1 MNSTHQTEH
10 NDNAKV
16 FNSASLLS
24 NSSVQDTSEMIC
36 WQRVKISPALTQR
49 LWPPVSNSHQWQ
61 TDGSE
66 TRVCHQCLWALGRR
80 LMGQT
85 QISSLPLLI
94 INQNQPGPEHTDRTL
109 TLPRVH
115 ESQIISHPA
124 GHMVPFKPL
133 PGATKEGWSQSRGAV
148 FLCPVNIFLKTI
160 LSVWEESI
168 ARWKNESKEKKK
180 EKRECYGVFYQDLI
194 LKNQ

>member
-1 MNSTHQTEH
+1 
-10 NDNAKV
+10 
-16 FNSASLLS
+16 
-24 NSSVQDTSEMIC
+24 MIC

-66 TRVCHQCLWALGRR
+66 TRVCHQCLWALGQR

-94 INQNQPGPEHTDRTL
+94 INQNQPGSEKISSTPTEQPASPL
-109 TLPRVH
+109 TLSRVH
-115 ESQIISHPA
+115 ESNYFPSCLEP
-124 GHMVPFKPL
+124 HMVPFKPL

-160 LSVWEESI
+160 LSVELCVWREHNQMKKWEQG
-168 ARWKNESKEKKK
+168 KK
-180 EKRECYGVFYQDLI
+180 ER
-194 LKNQ
+194 